1 MTIGELARAAAVPT
15 STVRYYERAGLV
27 EPAGRTEGNYRFYGR
42 DSVERLRFIRSSQE
56 LGFTLDDIAILLGLR
71 SDDESTCGEVQ
82 TLMEQ
87 RLVDIEKRLADMK
100 RVRTAL
106 KSHLSLCR
114 TAQTEGRCEVIDEL
128 TDASSLS

>member
-1 MTIGELARAAAVPT
+1 MTIGELARASDVPT

-27 EPAGRTEGNYRFYGR
+27 EPSGRTEGNYRFYGP
-42 DSVERLRFIRSSQE
+42 DSVERLRFIRSSQG

-100 RVRTAL
+100 HLRAVL
-106 KSHLSLCR
+106 KTHIDLCR
-114 TAQTEGRCEVIDEL
+114 SSQTEGRCEVIDEL

>member
-1 MTIGELARAAAVPT
+1 MTIGELARAADVPT

-27 EPAGRTEGNYRFYGR
+27 EPAGRTEGNYRFYGP
-42 DSVERLRFIRSSQE
+42 DSVERLRFIRSSQD

-82 TLMEQ
+82 ALMEQ
-87 RLVDIEKRLADMK
+87 RLVDIEKRLADIK
-100 RVRTAL
+100 RLRMAL
-106 KSHLSLCR
+106 KTHLGRCR
-114 TAQTEGRCEVIDEL
+114 AAQGEGRCEVIDEL